1 MDMEQIRS
9 AIKALPRASN
19 GKIIGVPV
27 MLRAEI
33 LREASNFEQ
42 GGAIFASSI
51 GLSYATIAGWG
62 KSSSGSRAKRSAFR
76 RIEVKA
82 ETVLGKFLV
91 EGPGG
96 LRVPG
101 LNLNEIAFLFREVN
115 REL

>member
-91 EGPGG
+91 EGARGIKSSGIKLKRDSVSFSGG
-96 LRVPG
+96 EP
-101 LNLNEIAFLFREVN
+101 
-115 REL
+115 